1 MLAASASVVNTR
13 RSPRGVC
20 SMFDLSGKIALV
32 TGGSRGIGKAA
43 AQLLARRGA
52 RVILTYARDEAAARE
67 TVAGIEAAGGVAEA
81 EKLDVANYAQ
91 TESAVAAMVKRAG
104 KLDVLVA
111 NAGISID
118 GLLLRLR
125 EQDID
130 STLSVNV
137 KGALACAQAA
147 IKPMMRARS
156 GRIIF
161 VSSVVGQMGNAG
173 QVAYAASKAALI
185 GAAKSLA
192 REYASRNIT
201 VNALAPGYVE
211 TDMTAKLEPAQREAM
226 LGAVPLGRAASAAE
240 VAASILF
247 LASEEAGYITGQVL
261 AVNGGMYM

>member
-1 MLAASASVVNTR
+1 
-13 RSPRGVC
+13 
-20 SMFDLSGKIALV
+20 MFDLSGKTALV

-52 RVILTYARDEAAARE
+52 RVVLTYARDEEAARQ
-67 TVAGIEAAGGVAEA
+67 TVASIESSGGAAEA
-81 EKLDVANYAQ
+81 EKLDVASYAQ
-91 TESAVAAMVKRAG
+91 TESAVSAVAKRLG
-104 KLDVLVA
+104 KLDIVVA

-125 EQDID
+125 EQDLD
-130 STLSVNV
+130 SIFAVNV

-211 TDMTAKLEPAQREAM
+211 TDMTAALEPAQREAM
-226 LGAVPLGRAASAAE
+226 LAAVPLGRPATAE
-240 VAASILF
+240 EIAASIVF
-247 LASEEAGYITGQVL
+247 LASDEAAYITGQVL
-261 AVNGGMYM
+261 AANGGMYM

>member
-1 MLAASASVVNTR
+1 
-13 RSPRGVC
+13 
-20 SMFDLSGKIALV
+20 MFDLSGKTALV
-32 TGGSRGIGKAA
+32 TGGSRGIGSAA
-43 AQLLARRGA
+43 AEILARQGA
-52 RVILTYARDEAAARE
+52 RVILTYVRDAEAAQR
-67 TVAGIEAAGGVAEA
+67 TVQSIEAAGGRAEA
-81 EKLDVANYAQ
+81 EKLDVASFASSEA
-91 TESAVAAMVKRAG
+91 TVAALVKRLG
-104 KLDVLVA
+104 GLDILVA
-111 NAGISID
+111 NAGIAVDS
-118 GLLLRLR
+118 LLLRLK
-125 EQDID
+125 ETDLDAI
-130 STLSVNV
+130 LNVNL

-201 VNALAPGYVE
+201 VNALAPGYVD
-211 TDMTAKLEPAQREAM
+211 TDMTANLEPALRQAM
-226 LGAVPLGRAASAAE
+226 LATVPLGRTAKAPEIGAAIA
-240 VAASILF
+240 F

>member
-1 MLAASASVVNTR
+1 
-13 RSPRGVC
+13 
-20 SMFDLSGKIALV
+20 MFDLSGKTALV
-32 TGGSRGIGKAA
+32 TGGSRGIGSAA
-43 AQLLARRGA
+43 AELLARQGA
-52 RVILTYARDEAAARE
+52 RVILTYVRDAEAAQR
-67 TVAGIEAAGGVAEA
+67 TVQSIEAAGGRAEA
-81 EKLDVANYAQ
+81 EKLDTASFAQ
-91 TESAVAAMVKRAG
+91 TEATVAELAKRAG
-104 KLDVLVA
+104 GLDILVA
-111 NAGISID
+111 NAGIAID

-125 EQDID
+125 EADLD
-130 STLSVNV
+130 ATLNVNL

-226 LGAVPLGRAASAAE
+226 LRAVPLGRAASSAE

-247 LASEEAGYITGQVL
+247 LASQEAGYITGQVL

>member
-1 MLAASASVVNTR
+1 
-13 RSPRGVC
+13 
-20 SMFDLSGKIALV
+20 MFDLSGKTALV
-32 TGGSRGIGKAA
+32 TGGSRGIGSAA
-43 AQLLARRGA
+43 AEILARQGA
-52 RVILTYARDEAAARE
+52 RVILTYVRDAEAAQR
-67 TVAGIEAAGGVAEA
+67 TVQSIEAAGGRAEA
-81 EKLDVANYAQ
+81 EKLDVASFSQSEA
-91 TESAVAAMVKRAG
+91 TVAALVKRLG
-104 KLDVLVA
+104 GLDILVA
-111 NAGISID
+111 NAGIAVDS
-118 GLLLRLR
+118 LLLRLK
-125 EQDID
+125 ETDLDAI
-130 STLSVNV
+130 LNVNL

-201 VNALAPGYVE
+201 VNALAPGYVD
-211 TDMTAKLEPAQREAM
+211 TDMTANLEPALRQAM
-226 LGAVPLGRAASAAE
+226 LATVPLGRTATAPEIGAAIA
-240 VAASILF
+240 F

>member
-1 MLAASASVVNTR
+1 MTYVRDAE
-13 RSPRGVC
+13 
-20 SMFDLSGKIALV
+20 
-32 TGGSRGIGKAA
+32 A
-43 AQLLARRGA
+43 AQR
-52 RVILTYARDEAAARE
+52 
-67 TVAGIEAAGGVAEA
+67 TVQSIEAAGGRAEA
-81 EKLDVANYAQ
+81 EKLDVASFASSEA
-91 TESAVAAMVKRAG
+91 TVAALAKRLG
-104 KLDVLVA
+104 GLDILVA
-111 NAGISID
+111 NAGIAVDS
-118 GLLLRLR
+118 LLLRLK
-125 EQDID
+125 ETDLDAIMN
-130 STLSVNV
+130 VNL

-201 VNALAPGYVE
+201 VNALAPGYVD
-211 TDMTAKLEPAQREAM
+211 TDMTANLDPALRQAM
-226 LGAVPLGRAASAAE
+226 LATVPLGRTATAAE
-240 VAASILF
+240 IGAAIAF

>member
-1 MLAASASVVNTR
+1 MVNTR
-13 RSPRGVC
+13 RVKGRYW

-43 AQLLARRGA
+43 AQLLARQGA
-52 RVILTYARDEAAARE
+52 RVILTYARDMDAAQQ
-67 TVAGIEAAGGVAEA
+67 TVQGIEALGGRAEA
-81 EKLDVANYAQ
+81 EKLDVANFAE
-91 TESAVAAMVKRAG
+91 TEKAVAAMAKRAG
-104 KLDVLVA
+104 GLDILVA

-125 EQDID
+125 ESDLD
-130 STLSVNV
+130 AVLGVNI

-161 VSSVVGQMGNAG
+161 VSSVVGQMGNGG

-211 TDMTAKLEPAQREAM
+211 TDMTAALEPAQREAM
-226 LGAVPLGRAASAAE
+226 LSAVPLGRAASADE
-240 VAASILF
+240 IAAAILF
-247 LASEEAGYITGQVL
+247 LASNEAAYITGQVL
-261 AVNGGMYM
+261 AANGGMYM

>member
-1 MLAASASVVNTR
+1 
-13 RSPRGVC
+13 
-20 SMFDLSGKIALV
+20 MFDLSGKTALV
-32 TGGSRGIGKAA
+32 TGGSRGIGRAA

-52 RVILTYARDEAAARE
+52 RVVLTYARDEEAARQ
-67 TVAGIEAAGGVAEA
+67 TVAGIESLGGVAEA
-81 EKLDVANYAQ
+81 EKLDVTSYAQ
-91 TESAVAAMVKRAG
+91 TESTVAAVAKRLG
-104 KLDVLVA
+104 KLDIVVA

-125 EQDID
+125 EQDLD
-130 STLSVNV
+130 STFAVNV

-147 IKPMMRARS
+147 IKPMMRARA

-211 TDMTAKLEPAQREAM
+211 TDMTAALEPAQREAM
-226 LGAVPLGRAASAAE
+226 LAAVPLGRAASADE
-240 VAASILF
+240 IAASILF
-247 LASEEAGYITGQVL
+247 LASDEAAYITGQVL
-261 AVNGGMYM
+261 AANGGMYM

>member
-1 MLAASASVVNTR
+1 
-13 RSPRGVC
+13 
-20 SMFDLSGKIALV
+20 MFDLSGKIALV

-43 AQLLARRGA
+43 AQALAQRGA
-52 RVILTYARDEAAARE
+52 RVILTYARDEDAARQ
-67 TVAGIEAAGGVAEA
+67 VVDAIVGAGGAAEA
-81 EKLDVANYAQ
+81 ERLDVGNFAAA
-91 TESAVAAMVKRAG
+91 ESAVAAIAKKAG
-104 KLDVLVA
+104 RLDVLVA

-125 EQDID
+125 EQDLD
-130 STLSVNV
+130 SILSVNV

-147 IKPMMRARS
+147 IKPMIKARS

-192 REYASRNIT
+192 REYASRSIT

-211 TDMTAKLEPAQREAM
+211 TDMTAALEPAQREAM
-226 LGAVPLGRAASAAE
+226 LSAVPLGRPATAAEIAAS
-240 VAASILF
+240 VVF
-247 LASEEAGYITGQVL
+247 LASNEAAYITGQVL
-261 AVNGGMYM
+261 AANGGMYM